1 MSHPPVSLEEEIY
14 DHGVTTS
21 SGDISTQH
29 CDVYHPYQQ
38 QLGYHPYQQQ
48 LGYHPYQ
55 QQLEYHPYQQQQ
67 QLGYHPVSSHHNP
80 SNSAN
85 INTQVTSGKMTA
97 QGSTCDQEISN
108 TNYFTKHLEG
118 PSEGSLLVSVF
129 PRGPG

>member
-29 CDVYHPYQQ
+29 CDV
-38 QLGYHPYQQQ
+38 
-48 LGYHPYQ
+48 
-55 QQLEYHPYQQQQ
+55 
-67 QLGYHPVSSHHNP
+67 YHPVSSHHNP